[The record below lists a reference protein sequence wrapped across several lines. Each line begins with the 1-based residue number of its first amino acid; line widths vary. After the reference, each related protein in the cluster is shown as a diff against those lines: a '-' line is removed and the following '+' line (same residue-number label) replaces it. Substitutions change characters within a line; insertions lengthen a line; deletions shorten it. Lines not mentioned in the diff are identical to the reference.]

1 MKNKIKHWERLK
13 KELPDIEEHIKEDNI
28 KVIKVRAGSKI
39 PFEKD
44 YYNVP
49 SKLEGLKRHN
59 GNYGLVVGY
68 NHDKKGKSLAIID
81 IDGYSLEKNSENY
94 EEVKKKTKNDIFNCL
109 KNIPNSLAVK
119 TASGGYHIY
128 LFNEITV
135 DNFHDISNS
144 LTFPSDYEIKELR
157 NKSLGHSI
165 EIFTKEGSKQVVLP
179 SCRYYNKATGKNTY
193 YKVIS
198 DIKNISD
205 IGTVNNIHELV
216 KETMLANGYCFN
228 DKVTSKKRSST
239 KNKNKQ
245 SIKKDLK
252 NLTDNEIFKVIDL
265 VVPIFKSIEGSKHE
279 GTLALGGFFS
289 YHISKDSAGKIASG
303 IIKKIGSIFD
313 DAEAFKKTLLVS
325 YERPNEEKAGL
336 PSLVNLI
343 KDLDPDFNT
352 AIFSDKLNLICN
364 KKFKKE
370 KVATTT
376 INKNKVP
383 VYLYETNLQKW
394 LKYEGIFEGI
404 DLTLNFDKLVG
415 SFIYKTGKELDSFK
429 FKFKNEFFEIIKFS
443 ELKDFLKTEEIDLPK
458 YFEKDLRRSVN
469 NLDKSFIKPKLIEE
483 TVVNLPEEN
492 ITEDII
498 RFGLG
503 RTSHYEQSEKGITKI
518 TFGEEITVEDI
529 ANVVIENVEIVLDSL
544 NILEPVY
551 SVTYYNKTFKKRKT
565 VKYLTKK
572 QLTEEFIKANV
583 FYDSSENKVETV
595 LNKFIIDGT
604 KEDRIITKT
613 EAYLE
618 GYFIV
623 DNHVVSNTK
632 LDKIKRPTKDELA
645 ESIKLLNEIMEDRT
659 KEGKANDSTVYRF
672 MLWSPFSYC
681 LKQLGYSKA
690 NYSLI
695 LIGTSQTNKTGA
707 TKVGNL
713 FYNREEE
720 ETSGSTVSVLG
731 SKIGENSFS
740 SIFDECSH
748 LFKMSEALNVMKR
761 AVYEKTGRAVK
772 DRNDNSKI
780 DEFVAFNLPLFLLN
794 PEGKIEFKDFI
805 TNRYK
810 VINYSNESFITEE
823 AKKEF
828 NEKYLPEA
836 NDTIL
841 KKLALIGKVF
851 SEKLIGIIEDPIK
864 RKKLFHIEE
873 LTIELLKEIQME
885 AGVTFNKAMLKETEA
900 SNKYDYVVESEIPKA
915 LNAEFKEKN
924 RLTGNRHYDASN
936 FTNSIINN
944 DFDFITYNKK
954 RTPKTQHKEFI
965 INTSGLEKHVNHL
978 VEETVDLETI
988 LKALNLTDIIKAK
1001 PDYKEPY
1008 PDYIKKKHKIQLEEG
1023 SEHKEKTIS
1032 GIYLT
1037 VEELANNLFGFD
1049 IDFSSSENEIKTLIK
1064 AEKVE

>member
-28 KVIKVRAGSKI
+28 KVIKVSSGSKI
-39 PFEKD
+39 PSEND

-49 SKLEGLKRHN
+49 SKLEGLKRHK

-68 NHDKKGKSLAIID
+68 NHSKKGKSLAIID
-81 IDGYSLEKNSENY
+81 VDGYSLEKSSENY
-94 EEVKKKTKNDIFNCL
+94 EEVKTKTKKDIFNSL
-109 KNIPNSLAVK
+109 KNIPNSLAVE

-128 LFNEITV
+128 LFNETIV

-179 SCRYYNKATGKNTY
+179 SSRYYNKATGKNTY

-216 KETMLANGYCFN
+216 KETMLANGYGFN
-228 DKVTSKKRSST
+228 DNVTNKKRSNT
-239 KNKNKQ
+239 ENKNKQ
-245 SIKKDLK
+245 DNKRLK
-252 NLTDNEIFKVIDL
+252 ELNDNEISKVIEL
-265 VVPIFKSIEGSKHE
+265 IVPIFKSIEGSKHE

-313 DAEAFKKTLLVS
+313 DAKSFKKTLLIS
-325 YERPNEEKAGL
+325 YERPIEEKAGL

-352 AIFSDKLNLICN
+352 TTFSDKLNLLCN
-364 KKFKKE
+364 KKFRKE

-394 LKYEGIFEGI
+394 LKYESIFEGI
-404 DLTLNFDKLVG
+404 DLTLNFNKLMG
-415 SFIYKTGKELDSFK
+415 SFTYTKTGKELDSFK
-429 FKFKNEFFEIIKFS
+429 FKFKNEYFEIIKFS
-443 ELKDFLKTEEIDLPK
+443 ELEDFLKTEGIDLPK
-458 YFEKDLRRSVN
+458 YFEKDLRRSIN
-469 NLDKSFIKPKLIEE
+469 NLDKSVIKPKLIEE
-483 TVVNLPEEN
+483 TVVNLSEED
-492 ITEDII
+492 ITEGVIK
-498 RFGLG
+498 FG
-503 RTSHYEQSEKGITKI
+503 SSENSYYEQSEEKGINYI
-518 TFGEEITVEDI
+518 IFGKDGIISEPI
-529 ANVVIENVEIVLDSL
+529 ANVIIEDVEIILDSL

-551 SVTYYNKTFKKRKT
+551 NVTYYNKTFKKRKT

-583 FYDSSENKVETV
+583 FYNSSKEYVETV
-595 LNKFIIDGT
+595 LNNFIIDGT
-604 KEDRIITKT
+604 KEGRILAKT

-632 LDKIKRPTKDELA
+632 LDEIKMPTNDELA
-645 ESIKLLNEIMEDRT
+645 ESIKLLNKIMEDRT

-805 TNRYK
+805 RNRYK
-810 VINYSNESFITEE
+810 IINYSNESFITTT

-836 NDTIL
+836 KDTIL
-841 KKLALIGKVF
+841 KKLSLIGKAF
-851 SEKLIGIIEDPIK
+851 SEKLIGIIEDPTK

-873 LTIELLKEIQME
+873 LTIELLNEIQVE
-885 AGVTFNKAMLKETEA
+885 VGVNFNKAMLKETEV
-900 SNKYDYVVESEIPKA
+900 SSKYNYDVMSEIPKV

-924 RLTGNRHYDASN
+924 RVAGNRRYDASN
-936 FTNSIINN
+936 FVNSIINN
-944 DFDFITYNKK
+944 DFEFITYNKN
-954 RTPKTQHKEFI
+954 RTKKTEYKEFI
-965 INTSGLEKHVNHL
+965 INTSKLEKYVNQL

-988 LKALNLTDIIKAK
+988 LKALNLKDILKAK

-1008 PDYIKKKHKIQLEEG
+1008 STYIKKDHNIRKG
-1023 SEHKEKTIS
+1023 EKRIPTTIA
-1032 GIYLT
+1032 GIHLT

-1049 IDFSSSENEIKTLIK
+1049 IEFSEPEEEIL
-1064 AEKVE
+1064 VEVER

>member
-1 MKNKIKHWERLK
+1 MKNKSKNWERLK

-28 KVIKVRAGSKI
+28 KVIKVGSGSKI

-49 SKLEGLKRHN
+49 SKLEGLKRHE

-81 IDGYSLEKNSENY
+81 IDGYSLEKNPEKY
-94 EEVKKKTKNDIFNCL
+94 EEVKLKTTQDIFNCL
-109 KNIPNSLAVK
+109 KNIPNSLAVRS
-119 TASGGYHIY
+119 ASGGYHIY
-128 LFNEITV
+128 LFNETIA

-216 KETMLANGYCFN
+216 KETMLANDYGFN

-303 IIKKIGSIFD
+303 IIKKIGSIFN

-325 YERPNEEKAGL
+325 YERPIEEKAGL

-352 AIFSDKLNLICN
+352 AIFSDKLNLICD

-370 KVATTT
+370 KVATTS

-383 VYLYETNLQKW
+383 VYLYENNLQKW

-404 DLTLNFDKLVG
+404 DLTLNFNKLIG
-415 SFIYKTGKELDSFK
+415 SFIYTKTGKEIDSFK

-529 ANVVIENVEIVLDSL
+529 ANVAIENVEIVLDSL

-583 FYDSSENKVETV
+583 FYDSSESKVETV

-604 KEDRIITKT
+604 KEERIITKT
-613 EAYLE
+613 ESYLE
-618 GYFIV
+618 GFFIV
-623 DNHVVSNTK
+623 NGKVIENTK
-632 LDKIKRPTKDELA
+632 LKNLKNYTSEDVYSAID
-645 ESIKLLNEIMEDRT
+645 LLNEIMKDRT
-659 KEGKANDSTVYRF
+659 EEGKANDSTVYRF
-672 MLWSPFSYC
+672 MLWSPYSYC
-681 LKQLGYSKA
+681 LKQIGFKTGI
-690 NYSLI
+690 YSLI
-695 LIGTSQTNKTGA
+695 LIGKSKGNKTGA
-707 TKVGNL
+707 IKIGNL
-713 FYNREEE
+713 FYMNTGEES
-720 ETSGSTVSVLG
+720 TGSTVSVLG
-731 SKIGENSFS
+731 SKLEENSFPKV
-740 SIFDECSH
+740 FDESYN
-748 LFKMSEALNVMKR
+748 LLNQPEAPDVMKKAVQDKTTRITKNR
-761 AVYEKTGRAVK
+761 A
-772 DRNDNSKI
+772 DNKKS
-780 DEFVAFNLPLFLLN
+780 DVFNAFGLPVFLLN
-794 PEGKIEFKDFI
+794 ERMEFKDFI
-805 TNRYK
+805 QERYK
-810 VINYSNESFITEE
+810 ITDYTS
-823 AKKEF
+823 KSYISKTKRKEF
-828 NEKYLPEA
+828 NKKYLPEA
-836 NDTIL
+836 EDTIL
-841 KKLALIGKVF
+841 NIFNVIGSEFKKRI
-851 SEKLIGIIEDPIK
+851 IPIIEAKD
-864 RKKLFHIEE
+864 KKLFNPEE
-873 LTIELLKEIQME
+873 LTIEILKEI
-885 AGVTFNKAMLKETEA
+885 AKETSEKTGKTIDFLPEMYTITD
-900 SNKYDYVVESEIPKA
+900 SSTNYNYDVSKEIRNL
-915 LNAEFKEKN
+915 LNNEFKAKN
-924 RLTGNRHYDASN
+924 KLLANASYSG
-936 FTNSIINN
+936 FSFVNSINNN
-944 DFDFITYNKK
+944 DFEFITYNKNRTK
-954 RTPKTQHKEFI
+954 RTEHKEFI
-965 INTSGLEKHVNHL
+965 IDSKALTKYVNNY
-978 VEETVDLETI
+978 VKETVELEDI
-988 LKALNLTDIIKAK
+988 IEALGLTDILKNKAK
-1001 PDYKEPY
+1001 KDN
-1008 PDYIKKKHKIQLEEG
+1008 KKYADFLYAQHKIKVDVQNED
-1023 SEHKEKTIS
+1023 EKQDLNIK
-1032 GIYLT
+1032 GFYLT
-1037 VEELANNLFGFD
+1037 VEELANNLFSFN
-1049 IDFSSSENEIKTLIK
+1049 IDFSDKT
-1064 AEKVE
+1064 